1 MSELITTT
9 IEVGGRRCRVWR
21 KGRGP
26 KLGFVAGFGGLPR
39 WIPFLDALAETREV
53 IVPSL
58 PGFPGGEGHESLRDH
73 LGWILATRDLLEAA
87 GLEGCDL
94 VASSVGAGLVA
105 EVAAM
110 WPRALRRLALVAPFG
125 LFVSSTAQA
134 DPWAQLPNAYGTLL
148 CEQPERWAELQARP
162 DDADPVEHALTQTR
176 AVEASARIYFPLG
189 NTGLVERL
197 PRISAP
203 TLLVWG
209 DRDRVLSLGY
219 AERFAARIEAA
230 KELRV
235 IEGAGHLCELDRPDQ
250 TAQAILQW
258 VRPGD

>member
-1 MSELITTT
+1 MSDLQETT
-9 IEVGGRRCRVWR
+9 IEVGGRKTRVWR

-39 WIPFLDALAETREV
+39 WTPFLDALAESREV

-58 PGFPGGEGHESLRDH
+58 PGFPGGEGHETLREH
-73 LGWILATRDLLEAA
+73 LDWILATRDAIEAA
-87 GLEGCDL
+87 GLDGCDL

-105 EVAAM
+105 EVAAL
-110 WPRALRRLALVAPFG
+110 WPRSVRRLALVAPFG
-125 LFVSSTAQA
+125 LFVSSAAQA
-134 DPWAQLPNAYGTLL
+134 DPWAQMPHMYGPFV
-148 CEQPERWAELQARP
+148 CDDAQRWAELQACP
-162 DDADPVEHALTQTR
+162 DGADAVEWALAQTR
-176 AVEASARIYFPLG
+176 AVEASARIFFPLG
-189 NTGLVERL
+189 DKGLARRL
-197 PRISAP
+197 SRIAAP

-209 DRDRVLSLGY
+209 ARDRVLSLGY

-235 IEGAGHLCELDRPDQ
+235 IEGAGHLCELDRPEE
-250 TAQAILQW
+250 TARAILQW